1 MSQRFGIAIV
11 TCLSLGG
18 VMGLTAQGQQPS
30 PGVVVGGFCSYPTGL
45 YRTSTQAAQHINQY
59 FVVPFPVGS
68 EIFHVGVAPY
78 VYTWQKTNTTTSVG
92 RGKNTVQVNEGV
104 AKLQQAI
111 GTAGEPGAFSEQN
124 VINPTDMGTGGILA
138 SQALALEINQGFSQ
152 AFVTPATGLPGLSLV
167 NMSGIELDGT
177 ALTSTQVAALNGQ
190 AIQQIRE
197 ASDRALGR
205 SGPMPYD
212 LSFSQL
218 TDLLALL
225 NGSFE
230 FCAPSIFA
238 EMHLYQPYVTSN
250 VLPGPRP
257 STISTFAYKPTY
269 HTFSGEIVYVGRGC
283 PGDTYLADAT
293 DKIALIERGACRFDI
308 KVAEAQVNGAAAAII
323 FNNAATAGCPATP
336 TPGSNQCEA
345 LVGMGGTN
353 RVVLPSGT
361 VDIVIPAAF
370 VQRSTGLLLQGGS
383 TTAVNAFVQQ

>member
-1 MSQRFGIAIV
+1 MSLQRFAVPIV
-11 TCLSLGG
+11 LCLLLGQ
-18 VMGLTAQGQQPS
+18 VVVKPTAQEQAPS
-30 PGVVVGGFCSYPTGL
+30 PGVVTGGFCTYPTGFFA
-45 YRTSTQAAQHINQY
+45 TSTQAAQHINQY
-59 FVVPFPVGS
+59 FVVPIPVGS

-78 VYTWQKTNTTTSVG
+78 AYTWQKTNTTTSVG

-104 AKLQQAI
+104 AKLQAAI
-111 GTAGEPGAFSEQN
+111 GTGGQPGAFSQQN

-152 AFVTPATGLPGLSLV
+152 AFVTPATGLSGLSLV
-167 NMSGIELDGT
+167 NIDGVELDGT
-177 ALTSTQVAALNGQ
+177 ALTPTQVAALNGQ

-230 FCAPSIFA
+230 SCAWSTFA
-238 EMHLYQPYVTSN
+238 DMHLYQPYVTSD
-250 VLPGPRP
+250 VLPGQRP
-257 STISTFAYKPTY
+257 STISIFAYKPTY
-269 HTFSGEIVYVGRGC
+269 HTFSGEVVYVGRGC

-293 DKIALIERGACRFDI
+293 EKIALLERGACRFDI
-308 KVAEAQVNGAAAAII
+308 KVAQAQLNGAAAVII
-323 FNNAATAGCPATP
+323 FNNAPAAGCPTTP

-370 VQRSTGLLLQGGS
+370 VQRSTGLLLQAGG
-383 TTAVNAFVQQ
+383 TTFVQQ